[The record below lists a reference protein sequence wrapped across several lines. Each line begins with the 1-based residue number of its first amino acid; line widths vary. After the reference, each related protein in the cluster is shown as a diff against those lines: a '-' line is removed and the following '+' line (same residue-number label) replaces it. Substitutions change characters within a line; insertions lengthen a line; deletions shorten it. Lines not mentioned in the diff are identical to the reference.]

1 MGYKDHGMCVEVQ
14 EQLYEVSS
22 LTVTRE
28 FQGMSS
34 GQAFM
39 TSLYQPSQRTSLY
52 FTFFLKLLV

>member
-1 MGYKDHGMCVEVQ
+1 MCVEVQ

-39 TSLYQPSQRTSLY
+39 ASLYQPSQLTSLY